1 VIVRRT
7 IDLPPSQNIYFCEAL
22 PTRHH
27 MGGPDTIGTLAVGL
41 VVDEAV
47 GCVLFTF
54 SFGTS
59 VGSLFCVVG
68 CEGFVTR
75 KARGGPEVV
84 NISLEGLALAGSA
97 AIEAVTMANKAAYSD
112 FFISKLSLKLCS
124 EANPLFT
131 RLTLCDE
138 IKMKSGYEVEAIFY

>member
-1 VIVRRT
+1 MIICQVV
-7 IDLPPSQNIYFCEAL
+7 DLLLNQSLYFCEAL

-27 MGGPDTIGTLAVGL
+27 LGGPDTIGTLTAGL
-41 VVDEAV
+41 IVDEAV
-47 GCVLFTF
+47 GCVLFAF

-59 VGSLFCVVG
+59 VGSLFCIVG
-68 CEGFVTR
+68 CEGFV
-75 KARGGPEVV
+75 ARQAGGGPEVV

-131 RLTLCDE
+131 RLTLCYE
-138 IKMKSGYEVEAIFY
+138 IKMKSGYKVEAIFY